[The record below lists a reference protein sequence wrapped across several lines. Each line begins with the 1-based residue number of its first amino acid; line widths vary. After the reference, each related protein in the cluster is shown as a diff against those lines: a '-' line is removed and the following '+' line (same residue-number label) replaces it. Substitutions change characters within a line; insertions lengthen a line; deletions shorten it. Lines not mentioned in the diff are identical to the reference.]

1 MVIITMLSNR
11 FTIMLYFLVSLS
23 LLLINFKDI
32 NNKINLME
40 NNFFLGCVQCIGFD
54 IESLQK
60 ACCGAGGDYGFTL
73 MKGCGDPDVP
83 VCPNPDKRIIWD
95 GVHLTQQ
102 AYKYISDWLIR
113 DIYPNLHC

>member
-1 MVIITMLSNR
+1 
-11 FTIMLYFLVSLS
+11 
-23 LLLINFKDI
+23 
-32 NNKINLME
+32 ME